1 MIPPPPC
8 FTVGWLQS
16 SINSSPA
23 ILLTY
28 TLPSLL
34 CKRSLD
40 SSLKMTWDHCSAVQS
55 LWVRANSRQACL
67 CHDVRRGFFLG
78 FRPMSPA
85 SFGLLWVVDV
95 DTHTMLK
102 LHLSLYLW
110 NNLTALKAGNKCL
123 QLTQIVGEALKLME
137 LIALEEELA
146 KTTVMQA
153 LTSSNFWTKF

>member
-1 MIPPPPC
+1 MQPLVIVSRWMLGISAFSKILMQYSQFSLLYTSVRKPTPFALMHSHTMIPPPPC
-8 FTVGWLQS
+8 FTVGWLQC

-40 SSLKMTWDHCSAVQS
+40 SSLKMTWDHCSAVHS
-55 LWVRANSRQACL
+55 LWVRANSRQAFL

-85 SFGLLWVVDV
+85 SLGLLLVVDV

-102 LHLSLYLW
+102 LHLRL
-110 NNLTALKAGNKCL
+110 
-123 QLTQIVGEALKLME
+123 
-137 LIALEEELA
+137 
-146 KTTVMQA
+146 
-153 LTSSNFWTKF
+153 